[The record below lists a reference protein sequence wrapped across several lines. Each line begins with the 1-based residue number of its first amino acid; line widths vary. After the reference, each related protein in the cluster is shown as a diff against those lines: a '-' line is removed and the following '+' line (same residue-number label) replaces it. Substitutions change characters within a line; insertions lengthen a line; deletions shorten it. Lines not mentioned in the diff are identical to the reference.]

1 MGLYRNVQPHECQLS
16 VVADKEQASLV
27 VEKNTIEIGSKEM
40 RGQNVREMG
49 MTISNWRGVWKME
62 SNRSEHEDE
71 GEEDRDIHDVM
82 LPQGLNC
89 SFLNHH
95 LLLFKNILS
104 FNA

>member
-16 VVADKEQASLV
+16 EVAVKEQASLLV
-27 VEKNTIEIGSKEM
+27 QKKTTEIGRKEM
-40 RGQNVREMG
+40 RGQNVKVRP
-49 MTISNWRGVWKME
+49 ISGWRGVWKME
-62 SNRSEHEDE
+62 SNRSEREDG
-71 GEEDRDIHDVM
+71 GEEHLDMHDVM
-82 LPQGLNC
+82 LLQGLNF